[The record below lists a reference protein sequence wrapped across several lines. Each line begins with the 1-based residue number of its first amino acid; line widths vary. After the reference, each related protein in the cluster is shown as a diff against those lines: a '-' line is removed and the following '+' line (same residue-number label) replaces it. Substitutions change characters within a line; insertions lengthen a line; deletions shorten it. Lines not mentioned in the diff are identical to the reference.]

1 MKIYN
6 YDPISKI
13 YSGESEADPDPLQ
26 EGNWLIPAY
35 ATTLTPP
42 RAVEGKVAF
51 WTGGSWTLREIP
63 APEPDP
69 DVGPPATPSDLR
81 AAAYR
86 AEADPLY
93 FMAQRGEATMEAW
106 LNKIA
111 EIKARY
117 PN

>member
-1 MKIYN
+1 MRSTN
-6 YDPISKI
+6 LVD
-13 YSGESEADPDPLQ
+13 GELGGDAGLAHPVRADERDEL
-26 EGNWLIPAY
+26 
-35 ATTLTPP
+35 
-42 RAVEGKVAF
+42 
-51 WTGGSWTLREIP
+51 LREIP